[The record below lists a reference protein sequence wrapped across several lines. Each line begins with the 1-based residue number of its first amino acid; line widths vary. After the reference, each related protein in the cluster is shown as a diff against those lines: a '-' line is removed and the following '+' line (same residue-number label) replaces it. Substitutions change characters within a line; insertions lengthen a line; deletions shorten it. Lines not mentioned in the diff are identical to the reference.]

1 MSYRIGIYLKDE
13 KYLKALHDFLSQKAT
28 GAEVIALRSLKEF
41 TDQQEG
47 SFRLIIV
54 STLLNEGLWLR
65 VIPILKKAP
74 HIILLAFPDG
84 PEITEDMAKKYG
96 ADRLF
101 RVPFSS
107 GDLLASI
114 QQILAADEQ
123 AAEQDQ
129 IQPDTLEAMKNL
141 YARLEEMDYY
151 QMFNV
156 EKNSDVDTIKKSYIE
171 MARQNHPDRF
181 RNANPEARKMAY
193 EITKRA
199 NEAYSVLSHPN
210 RRKMYEKMQ
219 KENPDTKRFDFR
231 LKMKYEENPH
241 DTIHNQQARR
251 FALLAQKAM
260 NEGSF
265 KQALTQLK
273 MANSMEPGND
283 YILGLMD
290 EVQKKLAAG

>member
-13 KYLKALHDFLSQKAT
+13 KYLTALYSFLSQKVV
-28 GAEVIALRSLKEF
+28 GAEVVSLRSLKEF
-41 TDQQEG
+41 TDQ
-47 SFRLIIV
+47 SDDPFRLIIV
-54 STLLNEGLWLR
+54 STVLTEGIWLR

-84 PEITEDMAKKYG
+84 PEITEEMAKKYG

-107 GDLLASI
+107 GDLLANI

-123 AAEQDQ
+123 PVDEQQ
-129 IQPDTLEAMKNL
+129 MTPGTLESMKAL
-141 YARLEEMDYY
+141 FEKIETVDYY
-151 QMFNV
+151 ELFGV
-156 EKNSDVDTIKKSYIE
+156 TKNADTDTIKKNYIE
-171 MARQNHPDRF
+171 LARQNHPDRF
-181 RNANPEARKMAY
+181 RNASAEARKMAY

-219 KENPDTKRFDFR
+219 KEKPETKRFDFR
-231 LKMKYEENPH
+231 MKMKYEENPH

-260 NEGSF
+260 TEGSF

-290 EVQKKLAAG
+290 EVQKKLAVG